1 LELFVVIVVGFI
13 IYKIIKSK
21 KQNTG
26 STVHAEDD
34 LADFKISISTS
45 TDYPLEPESKNK
57 VIGKWITP
65 GESVKVGNKNI
76 TAGYFYSG
84 GRLKSLDGYDTE
96 ASLVDPTL
104 KLDNK
109 SPDYGGDDMG
119 YWPTYSQIS
128 PQSRAAYIEWL
139 ASERNDP
146 EAYIG
151 YVFLYFYGIERRIL
165 VDGAAGNVSDS
176 EINALIDELQRLR
189 SIYGDNRSFNGYATS
204 LLSHAW
210 ALYKPNQR
218 PDNSILLSKRDFTSV
233 FKLQLAKTV
242 DRGEPVSSELAL
254 VWIKS
259 HPEFS
264 LRTPARRCEQEFDQL
279 FSMRYKKKF
288 DNGLVIA
295 PNKTK
300 VQLEYY
306 PASGSLRGSHGTK
319 LDLPDA
325 SRLKA
330 PVKKLMALAEVC
342 TVELEAYSRFIGKP
356 ENSRESLA
364 AAAFLPVDLAVNS
377 SNSQFDQLKTWISS
391 QINNTYGVTST
402 EELLSQ
408 LGDEAPL
415 KINKKEAVML
425 AGLVEKAGFGLAPDV
440 RYHQA
445 KPELNGSIVLFNR
458 GHEEGFKP
466 SHAFNQVGTILRLG
480 AMVASIDGHIDS
492 AEIDLLEKLIAE
504 DKQLKAGEKAS
515 LKAYLHWRLNTQV
528 NMTGLKAR
536 LESISDRE
544 KAAISHILVGVA
556 LADGSVDSTEIKQLE
571 KLYTSLGLDKA
582 MVSSDIHNLSS
593 RTITTESKPETRA
606 TQSDPSNS
614 TEFSLNHDLIKIHE
628 SETEDVKA
636 VLGSI
641 FVDETIED
649 EPEVIDKPAAKGVI
663 VGLDDGHTRFYE
675 ALVTKDQWATE
686 EVKSL
691 CEELNLMMSGAIET
705 LNDWAFDNV
714 DAPLIDDGST
724 VFVDLELAEEIAAL

>member
-1 LELFVVIVVGFI
+1 MM
-13 IYKIIKSK
+13 
-21 KQNTG
+21 QNTK
-26 STVHAEDD
+26 STTHSEDD
-34 LADFKISISTS
+34 LSDYRITISTS
-45 TDYPLEPESKNK
+45 VNYSDEPESKNK
-57 VIGKWITP
+57 QKGRWITP
-65 GESVKVGNKNI
+65 GESVQVGNKNI
-76 TAGYFYSG
+76 TGGYFYSG
-84 GRLKSLDGYDTE
+84 GRLKDLDGYGTE

-104 KLDNK
+104 KLDIN
-109 SPDYGGDDMG
+109 SPDYGGDNMG
-119 YWPTYSQIS
+119 YWPSYNHIS

-139 ASERNDP
+139 ASNRNDP
-146 EAYIG
+146 ETYIG

-165 VDGAAGNVSDS
+165 VDAAAGDVSEA
-176 EINALIDELQRLR
+176 EIDALIDELQRLR
-189 SIYGDNRSFNGYATS
+189 SVYGDNRSFNGYATN

-210 ALYKPNQR
+210 ALYKSDQQ
-218 PDNSILLSKRDFTSV
+218 PDNSLLLAKRDFTSV
-233 FKLQLAKTV
+233 FKLQLAKSV

-254 VWIKS
+254 VWVKS

-264 LRTPARRCEQEFDQL
+264 LRTPARRCELEFDQI
-279 FSMRYKKKF
+279 FSLRYKKKF
-288 DNGLVIA
+288 DKGLVIA

-306 PASGSLRGSHGTK
+306 PASSSLRGSHGIK

-330 PVKKLMALAEVC
+330 PVKKLMALAEEC

-356 ENSRESLA
+356 ENSRDSLA
-364 AAAFLPVDLAVNS
+364 AAAYLPADLAVNS
-377 SNSQFDQLKTWISS
+377 SNRQFDQLKNWISS
-391 QINNTYGVTST
+391 QIINTNGVVST
-402 EELLSQ
+402 QEFLSQ

-415 KINKKEAVML
+415 KINKKEAEML

-440 RYHQA
+440 RFHQA
-445 KPELNGSIVLFNR
+445 KPELNGNIVLFNV

-492 AEIDLLEKLIAE
+492 AEVDLLEMLITE
-504 DKQLKAGEKAS
+504 DKQLKAGEKGS
-515 LKAYLHWRLNTQV
+515 LKAYLHWRLNTPV

-544 KAAISHILVGVA
+544 KAAISHILVSVA

-571 KLYTSLGLDKA
+571 KLYTSLGLEKTR
-582 MVSSDIHNLSS
+582 VSSDIHGLNS
-593 RTITTESKPETRA
+593 RTITTKSEANATESV
-606 TQSDPSNS
+606 SSNS
-614 TEFSLNHDLIKIHE
+614 SEFSLNHDLIKIHE

-649 EPEVIDKPAAKGVI
+649 ELEVVDKSDTKGAI
-663 VGLDDGHTRFYE
+663 VGLDDTHTRFYE
-675 ALVTKDQWATE
+675 TLITKDQWTSE

-705 LNDWAFDNV
+705 LNDWAFENV

>member
-1 LELFVVIVVGFI
+1 MM
-13 IYKIIKSK
+13 
-21 KQNTG
+21 QNTK
-26 STVHAEDD
+26 STAHAEDD
-34 LADFKISISTS
+34 LADFRITVSTS
-45 TDYPLEPESKNK
+45 TNYTDKPESKNK
-57 VIGKWITP
+57 QNGRWLTP

-76 TAGYFYSG
+76 TGGYFYSG

-104 KLDNK
+104 KLNTH

-119 YWPTYSQIS
+119 YWPSYSHIS

-139 ASERNDP
+139 ASNRNDP
-146 EAYIG
+146 ETYIG
-151 YVFLYFYGIERRIL
+151 YVFLYFYGFERRIL
-165 VDGAAGNVSDS
+165 VDAAAGDVSET
-176 EINALIDELQRLR
+176 EIDALIDELQRLR
-189 SIYGDNRSFNGYATS
+189 TVYGDNRSFNGYATN
-204 LLSHAW
+204 LLSHVW
-210 ALYKPNQR
+210 ALYKPDQR
-218 PDNSILLSKRDFTSV
+218 PDSSILLAKKDFTSV

-264 LRTPARRCEQEFDQL
+264 LRTPARRCELEFDQL
-279 FSMRYKKKF
+279 FSLRYKKKF
-288 DNGLVIA
+288 DNGLVIT

-306 PASGSLRGSHGTK
+306 PASSSLRGSHGIK

-356 ENSRESLA
+356 ENSRDSLA
-364 AAAFLPVDLAVNS
+364 AAAFLPTDLAVNS
-377 SNSQFDQLKTWISS
+377 SNSQFDQLKTWIAS
-391 QINNTYGVTST
+391 QISDTNGVVST
-402 EELLSQ
+402 EEFLSQ

-415 KINKKEAVML
+415 KINKKEAEML

-445 KPELNGSIVLFNR
+445 KPELNGSIVLFNA

-492 AEIDLLEKLIAE
+492 AEVDLLETLITK
-504 DKQLKAGEKAS
+504 DKQLKADEKES
-515 LKAYLHWRLNTQV
+515 LKAYLHWRLNSQV

-556 LADGSVDSTEIKQLE
+556 LADGSVDPTEIKQLE
-571 KLYTSLGLDKA
+571 KLYTSLGLDKT
-582 MVSSDIHNLSS
+582 MVSSDIHSLSA
-593 RTITTESKPETRA
+593 RTITTELKSETSA
-606 TQSDPSNS
+606 TESAPSS
-614 TEFSLNHDLIKIHE
+614 SSEFSLNHDLIKIHE

-641 FVDETIED
+641 FVDEIIED
-649 EPEVIDKPAAKGVI
+649 ELEVVDKSDTKGAI
-663 VGLDDGHTRFYE
+663 VGLDDTHTRFYE
-675 ALVTKDQWATE
+675 TLITKDQWTSE

-705 LNDWAFDNV
+705 LNDWAFENV